1 MRIALLFLCVLGCV
15 MLVPDVAS
23 AQTASTESV
32 AQSYIDARTR
42 GDVDALM
49 ALFGDSAVVTDRFG
63 AHTGLDTLR
72 GLMRLNIGRGELVSI
87 SDLRVDGDRA
97 TWVEQI
103 RWGTTVY
110 AQPAEAEIH
119 NGLIYALQFTTG
131 GPRLNNRPV
140 ADASDPRAA
149 LVQASTVLAT
159 LALGLGLVI
168 YGPRALNSADG
179 SRVKGELLVGLRRW
193 SDQRPRG
200 I

>member
-1 MRIALLFLCVLGCV
+1 MRVALLFVGVVGCLV
-15 MLVPDVAS
+15 LVPAVAS
-23 AQTASTESV
+23 AQTAGTEAV

-49 ALFGDSAVVTDRFG
+49 ALFGDGAVVTDRFG

-72 GLMRLNIGRGELVSI
+72 GLMRLNVGRGELVSI

-110 AQPAEAEIH
+110 AQPVEAEIH
-119 NGLIYALQFTTG
+119 NGLIYALQFATG
-131 GPRLNNRPV
+131 GPRVNSRPV
-140 ADASDPRAA
+140 ADQSDPRAV

-168 YGPRALNSADG
+168 YGPRALTPADG
-179 SRVKGELLVGLRRW
+179 SRVKGELVVGLRRW
-193 SDQRPRG
+193 ADQRPRG